1 MERKIEIEVSLKGLD
16 IEETAKFCQGD
27 KNTQFM
33 DINFLE
39 DIELENYTLQVLY
52 LPPYPATIPYFD
64 TFSELKKQMT
74 IPIPNRVLE
83 RNGKVKVELTL
94 SKQPNVITINKSF
107 EFEVIKTMNSTC
119 LTAYPEGDIKE
130 TIAQQIEKVQK
141 IVEQAQD
148 KIDEYNQNTLGKVEE
163 FNNNSSEKLN
173 SFNTNFNEK
182 LKEYNDN
189 TGVKTNEFNTLVNT
203 STENFNTN
211 ADEKL
216 NSFNENYTK
225 KTDEFNKNATA
236 IFNNA
241 SQNLDEKVVQVSN
254 QASELMIAQQNKSVK
269 EINDAGVT
277 EVRKVTNAGTEEI
290 SKITNEGIT
299 QQNLVTSE
307 GNKQVDLVKK
317 QGENDILKIQ
327 NATTDE
333 IKKVTDEG
341 TKQVNAIT
349 AQGNTSKKFVEDKGL
364 EVSNEALSAITNAK
378 ETAINEAKGN
388 INVYVEET
396 SKSNIDLHVNNT
408 SKPEIDNYVETVSKE
423 SINNY
428 ITSKE
433 SEIKGGTFTP
443 VIDEAGNLS
452 FTNDK
457 NLPNPPAVN
466 LKGKTGDKGE
476 KGDAPIKGTD
486 YYTEAEKQEFAR
498 EINDSI
504 TAEGNKQLE
513 LIKTKVNEIT
523 TTGDQK
529 LVAITGEATKQL
541 DAITKSGVSYTET
554 LNSNIETIT
563 NLATEKVNAITQAGT
578 TQTEAI
584 TSKGT
589 EITNT
594 IDGKITEINN
604 AGTTQVD
611 TINSK
616 ITEITSTAE
625 EQITAITS
633 EGTKQTT
640 SVTNKG
646 TEQAKLV
653 NSEGSKQVSLV
664 TSEGEKVLQEVKKI
678 IGETPEAGNALTL
691 GGKSRIE
698 FDRELEAAVG
708 IKRDEALVYLNDPGT
723 KKKGYF
729 YLDKLTPGIFECVK
743 ETTATVNDSACF
755 VNFSNKENSD
765 KLSNLKDNSVM
776 LEKKINDVDTSYKAE
791 DKKINNKINNIRNI
805 IKEFHFKKYGV
816 KFTGSNPTGERT
828 YDAVGMVAN
837 VGVDDEVV
845 VNDFDKVSFYNRPVC
860 CGTHDENGNF
870 IVNAYEGEPGFAR
883 DGSNGDV
890 YYECTPCIMYLG

>member
-241 SQNLDEKVVQVSN
+241 SQNLDEKVLQALN

-433 SEIKGGTFTP
+433 SEIKGATYTP
-443 VIDEAGNLS
+443 TIDEAGNLS

-457 NLPNPPAVN
+457 SLPNPPTVN
-466 LKGKTGDKGE
+466 IKGPKGEDGINGNDGTPGAKGE
-476 KGDAPIKGTD
+476 KGDTPVKGVD
-486 YYTEAEKQEFAR
+486 YYTEAEKQEFAQS
-498 EINDSI
+498 INSSI
-504 TAEGNKQLE
+504 TAEGNKQVKAVQNQGTTSLQAV
-513 LIKTKVNEIT
+513 TKVQSDIEALLR
-523 TTGDQK
+523 DQA
-529 LVAITGEATKQL
+529 VE
-541 DAITKSGVSYTET
+541 
-554 LNSNIETIT
+554 
-563 NLATEKVNAITQAGT
+563 
-578 TQTEAI
+578 
-584 TSKGT
+584 
-589 EITNT
+589 
-594 IDGKITEINN
+594 
-604 AGTTQVD
+604 
-611 TINSK
+611 
-616 ITEITSTAE
+616 
-625 EQITAITS
+625 
-633 EGTKQTT
+633 
-640 SVTNKG
+640 
-646 TEQAKLV
+646 
-653 NSEGSKQVSLV
+653 
-664 TSEGEKVLQEVKKI
+664 
-678 IGETPEAGNALTL
+678 GNALSLNGKTGPQYDKEIQGVA
-691 GGKSRIE
+691 GGYSGNFPLTSAVLDGIYLVPQTGKFYVCTKAYSGSNLTAPNANFE
-698 FDRELEAAVG
+698 ELSVWKNRE
-708 IKRDEALVYLNDPGT
+708 R
-723 KKKGYF
+723 
-729 YLDKLTPGIFECVK
+729 
-743 ETTATVNDSACF
+743 
-755 VNFSNKENSD
+755 
-765 KLSNLKDNSVM
+765 LSNLTEVFDSEGH
-776 LEKKINDVDTSYKAE
+776 LTYPDGT
-791 DKKINNKINNIRNI
+791 
-805 IKEFHFKKYGV
+805 KEWI
-816 KFTGSNPTGERT
+816 E
-828 YDAVGMVAN
+828 
-837 VGVDDEVV
+837 
-845 VNDFDKVSFYNRPVC
+845 
-860 CGTHDENGNF
+860 
-870 IVNAYEGEPGFAR
+870 
-883 DGSNGDV
+883 
-890 YYECTPCIMYLG
+890 